1 MIIWQAE
8 RSAAK
13 KTIPEGNRTL
23 PQMAALRYTTE
34 VEDCD
39 RRDIQASL
47 NGDQDAYGRLVDR
60 YQQAVANLMW
70 RFTRR
75 HDELEELVQDVFVEA
90 YFSLKSYRGEAPWL
104 HWLRRIG
111 TRIGY
116 RFWKARDRRKTVLQL
131 DDVHAYTS
139 DTDNLDVA
147 EAAEALHGLLGRLKP
162 ADRLV
167 LTLQYM
173 EQCSV
178 KEIARRTG
186 WTIAMVKMR
195 AYRARSRLKQ
205 IARQSGPL
213 EET

>member
-1 MIIWQAE
+1 MIICQAE
-8 RSAAK
+8 LAAAK
-13 KTIPEGNRTL
+13 KTGNGAS
-23 PQMAALRYTTE
+23 PQAAALGQAAE
-34 VEDCD
+34 VEDHD

-70 RFTRR
+70 RFTRK
-75 HDELEELVQDVFVEA
+75 HDELEELVQDVFVQA

-116 RFWKARDRRKTVLQL
+116 RFWKARERRKSLVQL
-131 DDVHAYTS
+131 DDVSVYTT
-139 DTDNLDVA
+139 DPDNLDA
-147 EAAEALHGLLGRLKP
+147 EEAAEALDGLLARLKP

-167 LTLQYM
+167 LTLQYL

-178 KEIARRTG
+178 KEIAHRTG

-195 AYRARSRLKQ
+195 AYRARNRLRH
-205 IARQSGPL
+205 IARQSGLL
-213 EET
+213 EEI